1 MIIKLEQN
9 FSCSIHVLSDLS
21 QFSLLKNYSFRVTED
36 MKQFIFVYYELGNF
50 YQNHRRYAIF

>member
-1 MIIKLEQN
+1 LEQT
-9 FSCSIHVLSDLS
+9 FSCSIHLLSDLS
-21 QFSLLKNYSFRVTED
+21 QFSLLKNYSFQVIED